1 MTISRVNAIDK
12 RDARQ
17 NSLLCRIANGLVHQ
31 VQKMIFEAR
40 WQHRDVGRCDAGQF
54 TGERQGGRQSRLW
67 AGIDCAGKISMLS

>member
-31 VQKMIFEAR
+31 AQKMIFEAR
-40 WQHRDVGRCDAGQF
+40 WQHCDVGRCDARQF
-54 TGERQGGRQSRLW
+54 TGERQGGRQSLW